1 MSMDRMGSFLAG
13 LLTGAVVVLALQKL
27 MDSREISLE
36 SLEDSIEERLDR
48 LEGSYAEAAL
58 N

>member
-1 MSMDRMGSFLAG
+1 MDRMGSFLAG